1 MADESF
7 DPKPSK
13 KDTKSQRR
21 PKRDPNQPFP
31 RAKGGGLRRLLVL
44 AVGGAGVV
52 ALALVGL
59 YSAHLGRPPW
69 EWSEGDRAGFVDYS
83 KTQVDE
89 ARAQVEAIDWA
100 ALKDTITE
108 KTRAL
113 WDQVPAWEQKL
124 DKKLAD
130 LRGQDAPSGGAAAAP
145 ATTPAATPAT
155 VEPPKPTRLELGCDA
170 FREGIRHYKKSMNSQ
185 AELKRAKAKF
195 REAYDHLEAAHGQAQ
210 AKGDA
215 AQADEI
221 EGYLQQVNIYLED
234 CSKREVLERR

>member
-7 DPKPSK
+7 DPRPSK
-13 KDTKSQRR
+13 KDTRSQKR

-31 RAKGGGLRRLLVL
+31 RAQGGSLSRRLLVL
-44 AVGGAGVV
+44 VVGGAGVV

-59 YSAHLGRPPW
+59 YSVHLGRPPW
-69 EWSEGDRAGFVDYS
+69 DWSEVDRAGFVDYS

-89 ARAQVEAIDWA
+89 ARAQVESIDWA

-124 DKKLAD
+124 DKKLSD
-130 LRGQDAPSGGAAAAP
+130 LRGGEAAPAAQGAAAAGP
-145 ATTPAATPAT
+145 ATTAA
-155 VEPPKPTRLELGCDA
+155 VEPPAPTRLELGCEA

-185 AELKRAKAKF
+185 AELKRAKEKF
-195 REAYDHLEAAHGQAQ
+195 RAAYDHLEAAHAQAE

-221 EGYLQQVNIYLED
+221 EGYLQQVNVYLED
-234 CSKREVLERR
+234 CSKREVLERRR